1 MSILRKLYTREKER
15 TRTIGM
21 IMGMLTNVRIADTTI
36 SLSKETG
43 MKSEE
48 REAKISE
55 LSDSYKCDVID
66 FVVLDTSGDADFDAF
81 PLSWSGIFELSQYPS
96 RCFIYEGDKLPSIL
110 YKLIDG
116 KNLINDK
123 EMMTS
128 MMMSE
133 MYEGNDVITSS
144 DLMWYMM
151 ADEGKGWGG
160 HTALSTLRE
169 LEGDRFV
176 VTVDLEL
183 LKYESKRDL
192 KRAAMD
198 AILSVSNVPI

>member
-21 IMGMLTNVRIADTTI
+21 IMGMRINVRTADTTI

-55 LSDSYKCDVID
+55 LTDKYKCDLID
-66 FVVLDTSGDADFDAF
+66 FVVMDIFGDAYFEGF
-81 PLSWSGIFELSQYPS
+81 PLSWSGSFKLSQRPA
-96 RCFIYEGDKLPSIL
+96 RCFIYEGDKTPSIL

-116 KNLINDK
+116 NTLINNE
-123 EMMTS
+123 EMMDS

-133 MYEGNDVITSS
+133 FYEGNDIITSS

-151 ADEGKGWGG
+151 TDEGKGWGG

-183 LKYESKRDL
+183 IKYESKRDL
-192 KRAAMD
+192 KNTAMD
-198 AILSVSNVPI
+198 AIISVSNTPI